1 MFIAIDHE
9 IHDPERF
16 QQCAEQVFP
25 LPEGLHVHQFLP
37 APDLSKAAC
46 LYEAPS
52 VERLQAYLDAALGD
66 ASTQHYFPVA
76 ETHAIGL
83 PASVTRTPQRQA

>member
-1 MFIAIDHE
+1 MFVTIEHD
-9 IHDPERF
+9 IHDTAEFQSRAER
-16 QQCAEQVFP
+16 AMP
-25 LPEGLHVHQFLP
+25 PPEGLHVHQFLP
-37 APDLSKAAC
+37 ATDLSKAAC